1 MLYFDLRKMN
11 KIEKTDKDKIKE
23 QKSIDIIDNFVN
35 NLPQEKIK
43 FDEFSM
49 LEEITNTKIDY
60 QQIQDIFA
68 EKIKQIGD
76 EKIKTINEI

>member
-1 MLYFDLRKMN
+1 MLYFDLKKMN

>member
-23 QKSIDIIDNFVN
+23 QKSIDIIDNFVK

>member
-1 MLYFDLRKMN
+1 MN
-11 KIEKTDKDKIKE
+11 NTSKNDKQKLKEKKAIE
-23 QKSIDIIDNFVN
+23 IIDNFIN

-49 LEEITNTKIDY
+49 LEEITNVKIDY

-68 EKIKQIGD
+68 EKIKQISE

>member
-1 MLYFDLRKMN
+1 MS
-11 KIEKTDKDKIKE
+11 DKDILKE
-23 QKSIDIIDNFVN
+23 KKSIEIIDNFIKS
-35 NLPQEKIK
+35 LPKDKIK

-49 LEEITNTKIDY
+49 LEEITNSKIDY

-68 EKIKQIGD
+68 EKINKISK

>member
-1 MLYFDLRKMN
+1 MN
-11 KIEKTDKDKIKE
+11 GKDIVKEK
-23 QKSIDIIDNFVN
+23 KSIEIIDNFIKS
-35 NLPQEKIK
+35 LPKDKIK

-49 LEEITNTKIDY
+49 LEEITNSKIDY

-68 EKIKQIGD
+68 EKINKISK

>member
-1 MLYFDLRKMN
+1 MLYFDLKKMN

-23 QKSIDIIDNFVN
+23 QKSIDIIDNFVK